1 MNKMALLVV
10 DFQEG
15 LVAENPFDKENTINN
30 IELLIKQ
37 CRVTMYTLN

>member
-15 LVAENPFDKENTINN
+15 LVAENPINN
-30 IELLIKQ
+30 SILLII
-37 CRVTMYTLN
+37 